1 MGFNYWTIDIID
13 GEWVVK
19 IDASLV
25 RILLIIHFSNPRY
38 GYFKINIRN
47 GKAGRLLI

>member
-1 MGFNYWTIDIID
+1 MDIID

-25 RILLIIHFSNPRY
+25 RILLIIHFGNPRY
-38 GYFKINIRN
+38 SYFEINIRSR
-47 GKAGRLLI
+47 KAGRLLM